1 MKPLALIRN
10 KFLPKGPRA
19 GKSPFDLG
27 DPKKYEEWR
36 LEKLRNFPVSAN
48 DLLVKILNFESPSQ
62 DEKNAII
69 DRCNVFNMAVYDA
82 IPEAGKEL
90 PLALARD
97 VGLEQF
103 DQPLH
108 SGSDG
113 IAEITVVKGGRQG
126 SYIPY
131 SNKPLSWHTD
141 GYYNKPNEQVRGFL
155 LHCRRDAA
163 EGGVSEFIDPE
174 IVYIRLRDENPD
186 LVCALMQHDVLSIPV
201 NFENGVKVREAVT
214 GPVFSVIS
222 GALHMRYTDR
232 KRHIEWK
239 SDALVNAARQKLS
252 EVLNNTDE
260 NIVRLRLRPGQGVIC
275 NNVLHRRSGYRDS
288 SVADK
293 NRLLFRARYLNRVLA
308 PQKQRQ
314 ILKNC

>member
-1 MKPLALIRN
+1 
-10 KFLPKGPRA
+10 
-19 GKSPFDLG
+19 
-27 DPKKYEEWR
+27 
-36 LEKLRNFPVSAN
+36 
-48 DLLVKILNFESPSQ
+48 LLVKIQNFESPSQ

-69 DRCNVFNMAVYDA
+69 DRCNIFNMAIYDA
-82 IPEAGKEL
+82 LPGAGKDL

-97 VGLEQF
+97 VGLELF

-113 IAEITVVKGGRQG
+113 LAEITVVKGGRQG

-174 IVYIRLRDENPD
+174 IVYILLRDENPD
-186 LVCALMQHDVLSIPV
+186 LVRALMQNDVLSIPA
-201 NFENGVKVREAVT
+201 NFENGVMVREAVT

-222 GALHMRYTDR
+222 GMLHMRYTDR
-232 KRHIEWK
+232 KSHIEWK
-239 SDALVNAARQKLS
+239 SDALVTAAREKLS
-252 EVLNNTDE
+252 DVLNTTDE
-260 NIVRLRLRPGQGVIC
+260 SIVRLRLRPGQGVIC

-288 SVADK
+288 PVANK

-308 PQKQRQ
+308 PQ
-314 ILKNC
+314 N